1 MVSASDTRELALKL
15 DGAADESG
23 AERLV
28 FSIEGKGFAWTFMRR
43 PGPKAKRVPDISVL
57 AVCCTLESKQ
67 MLIEAAPDIYF
78 DDDHYRGFP
87 AVLVRLRVIGKK
99 ELAALLKNAYDLKK
113 PKPRTV
119 RRKRPAS

>member
-1 MVSASDTRELALKL
+1 MVSAAEARKLALSL
-15 DGAADESG
+15 DGAANEST

-28 FSIEGKGFAWTFMRR
+28 FSIAGKGFAWTFMRR
-43 PGPKAKRVPDISVL
+43 PAPKAKRVPDMSVL

-87 AVLVRLRVIGKK
+87 AVLVRLKAIGKR
-99 ELAALLKNAYDLKK
+99 EFGALLKNAYELKK
-113 PKPRTV
+113 PKARPT
-119 RRKRPAS
+119 RRKRSAP